1 MDELRAQKKQLYDV
15 NRTRVRQQSWLLSA
29 EKQFKDNY
37 DGCQSWLRCTP
48 EGLYCCLCRSVT
60 VGRSTQQQ
68 FRDHPSLRVSKSAH
82 EAIREHRKSPSHLAA
97 VDNLATLKRNGP
109 IAKQLHTGEANS
121 ITMEVLKRLK
131 TAHYLAAERR
141 PISMYE
147 SMVGDFLTS
156 IEYKEDALLTEGSN
170 AYKSLRLSYTSR
182 NIGRELTLCL
192 SSAVRREEL
201 RLLHL
206 APVIAVLG
214 DEATDSANCTQLLT
228 YYRFL
233 VMDPTSPFYGLPKT
247 MFARICKI
255 PRGDAK
261 TVLAAYVDGFDRDG
275 VDYKKKLGVGIADGA
290 SVFAGKFGGLHALLK
305 NLGALCLVSSP
316 GQDTCRPH
324 PAPPISQSILISL
337 NVVVP
342 IVTLHVIT
350 LHRTTPEKDKGKTPN
365 PVDTAVRSAVPRF
378 LNRKSCPCILETR
391 RSPSTATATNCR
403 SAGRSAPRHAFT
415 FPTRCCQRSSSW
427 RGSCETRPEQRAC
440 STSSSSWRA

>member
-1 MDELRAQKKQLYDV
+1 M

-29 EKQFKDNY
+29 EKQFKENY
-37 DGCQSWLRCTP
+37 NGCQSWLRCTP

-82 EAIREHRKSPSHLAA
+82 EAIREHGKSPSHVAA

-109 IAKQLHTGEANS
+109 IAKQLHTDEANS

-131 TAHYLAAERR
+131 TAHYLADQRR

-156 IEYKEDALLTEGSN
+156 IEHKKDALLTEGSA

-192 SSAVRREEL
+192 SSVLRREVL
-201 RLLHL
+201 RSLHL
-206 APVIAVLG
+206 APVVAVLG

-233 VMDPTSPFYGLPKT
+233 EVDPTHPLCGLPKT
-247 MFARICKI
+247 VFARITKI

-261 TVLAAYVDGFDRDG
+261 TVTAAYVDGFDRDG
-275 VDYKKKLGVGIADGA
+275 VDFNEKGVVSIADGA
-290 SVFAGKFGGLHALLK
+290 SVFAGKFGGVHALLK
-305 NLGALCLVSSP
+305 NRGALCLVGSP
-316 GQDTCRPH
+316 EHDVTCH
-324 PAPPISQSILISL
+324 P
-337 NVVVP
+337 
-342 IVTLHVIT
+342 
-350 LHRTTPEKDKGKTPN
+350 HRTPPPNFLVHLDLIKYHPSSHCTHHPMKRGKPPKPCWCCTPLMLQCGCTL
-365 PVDTAVRSAVPRF
+365 RI
-378 LNRKSCPCILETR
+378 LNRKYYENTV
-391 RSPSTATATNCR
+391 
-403 SAGRSAPRHAFT
+403 HAF
-415 FPTRCCQRSSSW
+415 
-427 RGSCETRPEQRAC
+427 
-440 STSSSSWRA
+440 